1 MPKFEPE
8 QALAQIERH
17 RCSST
22 FMAPTLL
29 KRIVALPPAVRAR
42 YDVSSMRAIIMAAA
56 PCPMS
61 VKEAVVAY
69 FGPALY
75 EFYGSSEL
83 GVNTILRPEDV
94 LRKPGSCGRAAP
106 GKEIALLDDDG
117 RPVPVGEPGEL
128 YVPPRPRLLHQYV
141 RDPGATA
148 PMQRG
153 EWYSVGD
160 VAYM

>member
-1 MPKFEPE
+1 MDTRGALDLLDPAHLPLVAGPMYHSAPGGLALYAHLVGATVVIMPKFDPE

-29 KRIVALPPAVRAR
+29 KRIVDLPPGVRAR

-61 VKEAVVAY
+61 VKEGVVGY
-69 FGPALY
+69 FGPSLY

-83 GVNTILRPEDV
+83 WATTILRPDV
-94 LRKPGSCGRAAP
+94 VLPTPGSGVPAAP
-106 GKEIALLDDDG
+106 
-117 RPVPVGEPGEL
+117 RRV
-128 YVPPRPRLLHQYV
+128 
-141 RDPGATA
+141 
-148 PMQRG
+148 
-153 EWYSVGD
+153 
-160 VAYM
+160 